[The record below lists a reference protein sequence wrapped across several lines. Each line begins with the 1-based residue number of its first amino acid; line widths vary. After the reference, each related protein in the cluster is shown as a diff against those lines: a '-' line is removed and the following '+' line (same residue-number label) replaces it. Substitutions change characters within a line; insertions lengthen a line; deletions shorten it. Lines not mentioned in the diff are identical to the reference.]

1 MADIV
6 MVTLKPVRETG
17 PNKRQELRLAV
28 DVSAYDELDFL
39 ITCYESTGG
48 SAIVVNLLT
57 GMQLESETGWIS
69 AGAFPSTAA
78 NAANKANFKNL
89 LRYVRY
95 ELVTGSTTATF
106 HINGIGRK
114 WA

>member
-6 MVTLKPVRETG
+6 MVTQKPVRETG
-17 PNKRQELRLAV
+17 PNKKQDLRLAV
-28 DVSAYDELDFL
+28 DVSTWDELDL
-39 ITCYESTGG
+39 LLTCYENTGG
-48 SAIVVNLLT
+48 GTITVNLLT
-57 GMQLESETGWIS
+57 GMQMESETGWIS
-69 AGAFPSTAA
+69 AGAFPATAA

-95 ELVTGSTTATF
+95 ELVGSTTATF
-106 HINGIGRK
+106 LVNGVGRK